1 MSIFDLLISGSG
13 VYLIYIA
20 ILMKWKGEIRK
31 GVIVSKDV
39 NPERIRDKE
48 GFINYMFPKTLVIGA
63 LTAAV
68 GCLNMSSPYI
78 SGSAWLPLAI
88 MAGYFAALMA
98 FASFTMKA
106 RKKFID

>member
-1 MSIFDLLISGSG
+1 MSIFDLLIAGSG

-31 GVIVSKDV
+31 GVLVSKDV

-48 GFINYMFPKTLVIGA
+48 GFINYMFPKTIVIGA
-63 LTAAV
+63 LTVAV
-68 GCLNMSSPYI
+68 GCINMSSPYI

-88 MAGYFAALMA
+88 TAGYFAALMA

-106 RKKFID
+106 RRKFID